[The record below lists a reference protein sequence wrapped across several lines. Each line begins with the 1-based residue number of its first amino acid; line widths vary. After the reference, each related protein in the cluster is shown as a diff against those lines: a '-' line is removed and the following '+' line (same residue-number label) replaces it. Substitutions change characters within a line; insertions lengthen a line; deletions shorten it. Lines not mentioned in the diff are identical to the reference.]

1 MEGNAGSWF
10 ADFSSSPWAWR
21 VTQASNTAGTLSAGC
36 SRRPSLSLV
45 TCPHYQTRS
54 RTVPSQD
61 LHART
66 THAETYRRPACLAA
80 SSIPIHSHPWFS
92 RPRHDVYAVPVQLS
106 RRSRRLFQ
114 PDPEHQD
121 LNPTAAS
128 CYLVRFQWDPAM
140 AGCMARREAGDS
152 AGRRRLVRRPCTS
165 IRWAS

>member
-1 MEGNAGSWF
+1 MRSLSVPICFVTCLRLVDHDQVTTHHRISSPGSWF
-10 ADFSSSPWAWR
+10 ADFSSSPWDWR

-106 RRSRRLFQ
+106 RRTTE
-114 PDPEHQD
+114 PV
-121 LNPTAAS
+121 
-128 CYLVRFQWDPAM
+128 LVPA
-140 AGCMARREAGDS
+140 
-152 AGRRRLVRRPCTS
+152 RP
-165 IRWAS
+165 